1 MVIRAV
7 LDTLHN
13 SGRTAGADG
22 LAGTQVTS
30 DCMSGLPVETWG
42 MSEKTV
48 AQKLSLKTGMTLL
61 VRSPPDGVAASIGAL
76 PSGAELIFDTKK
88 PCALILIFARDKA
101 ALAKGLRE
109 CKRQL
114 TPGGAL
120 WVAYIKGTSALKTDI
135 NRDSIREYVATI
147 GLDTV
152 SQIAIDDD
160 WSALR
165 LKAV

>member
-1 MVIRAV
+1 
-7 LDTLHN
+7 
-13 SGRTAGADG
+13 
-22 LAGTQVTS
+22 
-30 DCMSGLPVETWG
+30 

-48 AQKLSLKTGMTLL
+48 AQKLGLKAGKTLL
-61 VRSPPDGVAASIGAL
+61 VRQQPDDFAALIGPL
-76 PSGAELIFDTKK
+76 PSGAELATDGTK
-88 PCALILIFARDKA
+88 PCSLILMFAKDKA
-101 ALAKGLRE
+101 TLAKVLPA

-114 TPGGAL
+114 APGGAL
-120 WVAYIKGTSALKTDI
+120 RVAYVKGAATKTSDI